1 MARDGDDRLQSVT
14 LLAAQTD
21 FTEAGELMLF
31 INESQVA
38 FLEDM
43 MWEQGFLDATQM
55 AGAFQMLHS
64 SDLISSRMV
73 HDYLMGERT
82 PMIDLMA
89 WNADATRM
97 PYRMHSEYLRRLFLN
112 NDLTEGRYLVDDKPI
127 SLTDMRVP
135 IFAVGTVQDHVA
147 PWRSTYKINFLTDA
161 DVTYLLA
168 SGGHNAGIVSEPG
181 HDRRGFQVQTRKADA
196 RYVDAETFLA
206 QAHGMTARGG
216 RNGRLGLRRA
226 RASRSIRRQW
236 AGRIASRLPRRRAAT
251 CCSSERAALRA
262 VNFEAFDSE
271 GEMRWSRL
279 TYHNAPV

>member
-1 MARDGDDRLQSVT
+1 
-14 LLAAQTD
+14 LAAQTD

-73 HDYLMGERT
+73 HDYLMGDRS
-82 PMIDLMA
+82 PMFDLMA

-97 PYRMHSEYLRRLFLN
+97 PYRMHSEYLRQLFLN
-112 NDLTEGRYLVDDKPI
+112 NDLAEGRYLVDEKPI
-127 SLTDMRVP
+127 ALTDMRAP

-161 DVTYLLA
+161 YVTYLLA

-181 HDRRGFQVQTRKADA
+181 HDRRGFQVLTRKADE
-196 RYVDAETFLA
+196 RYVDPETFLA
-206 QAHGMTARGG
+206 QAPRHDGSWWPEWSAWLAARSGEPVDPPEMGG
-216 RNGRLGLRRA
+216 PDRV
-226 RASRSIRRQW
+226 
-236 AGRIASRLPRRRAAT
+236 
-251 CCSSERAALRA
+251 ALA
-262 VNFEAFDSE
+262 EAPGSYV
-271 GEMRWSRL
+271 L
-279 TYHNAPV
+279 QQ